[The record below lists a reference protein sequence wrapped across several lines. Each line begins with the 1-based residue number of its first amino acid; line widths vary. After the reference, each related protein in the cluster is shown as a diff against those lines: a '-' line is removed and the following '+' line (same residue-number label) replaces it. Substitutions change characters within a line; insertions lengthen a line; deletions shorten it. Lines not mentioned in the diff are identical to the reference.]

1 MKTKIRLDQ
10 LLLDKKLAKN
20 INEAIALVMTG
31 QVKVNDKTL
40 TKPGTQVDILSDI
53 SIAKQNPYVS
63 RGGLKLE
70 PAIKHFNLSLTDKIC
85 LDIGASTG
93 GFTDCMLQSG
103 AKKVYALDVGK
114 NLLDESLRKN
124 PKVVN
129 IEEANFRYFSIPQQK
144 ITRLKPSEECVHSSR
159 EVASFKEPSAPSA
172 VAPHE
177 NLKEKPEFVT
187 IDVSFISLE
196 KILPAL
202 INVISENSL
211 ILALVKPQFEAGP
224 GETVKGVVKDKDI
237 RQKTIDKIKAFSS
250 KIGLKVLGGV
260 DSTLKGPKGNI
271 EHFLLLEKI

>member
-1 MKTKIRLDQ
+1 VKTKIRLDQ
-10 LLLDKKLAKN
+10 LLLERKLAKN
-20 INEAIALVMTG
+20 INEATALVMTG

-40 TKPGTQVDILSDI
+40 TKPGTQVDTLSEI

-70 PAIKHFNLSLTDKIC
+70 PAIKHFNIALNDKIC
-85 LDIGASTG
+85 MDIGASTG

-103 AKKVYALDVGK
+103 AKKVYAVDVGK
-114 NLLDESLRKN
+114 NLLAERLRKDLR
-124 PKVVN
+124 VIN
-129 IEEANFRYFSIPQQK
+129 IEEANFRYFS
-144 ITRLKPSEECVHSSR
+144 T
-159 EVASFKEPSAPSA
+159 
-172 VAPHE
+172 E

-202 INVISENSL
+202 LNIISENSL

-237 RQKTIDKIKAFSS
+237 RNRTIEKIKAFAV
-250 KIGLKVLGGV
+250 KINLKVLGGV
-260 DSTLKGPKGNI
+260 DSTVKGPKGNI
-271 EHFLLLEKI
+271 EHFLLLEKM